1 MVAIS
6 RGYLFLAVFFRVT
19 YDRLSK
25 RGTTCNLKRVLLL
38 NLIFLLLA
46 VSQTLCTGVSG
57 EERYFPVFSSTEVRW
72 RKAGYKHDE
81 LLVNPLTP
89 VPPVNGCDEHWPLF
103 HFWRHH
109 IWKIKFWGRKRS
121 FPVVPR
127 SEHSVPELNK
137 RFCTVMDLP
146 T

>member
-1 MVAIS
+1 MEPRVFSTNLCLLWTRLQEVPLLLSQLYLTQKKTTRTEGEKHVAPSIS
-6 RGYLFLAVFFRVT
+6 HGHFLYDLFTVSLS
-19 YDRLSK
+19 RLSK

-103 HFWRHH
+103 HF
-109 IWKIKFWGRKRS
+109 
-121 FPVVPR
+121 
-127 SEHSVPELNK
+127 
-137 RFCTVMDLP
+137 
-146 T
+146 